1 MGSCALVAID
11 ASCRKSVKKRVNKN
25 LDSSNTGSQFEAFIG
40 ADLYQVGEVG
50 CREMVDN
57 FAN

>member
-11 ASCRKSVKKRVNKN
+11 ASCRKSVKKRVNKS
-25 LDSSNTGSQFEAFIG
+25 LDSSSTGSQFIG

-50 CREMVDN
+50 CREMVDD